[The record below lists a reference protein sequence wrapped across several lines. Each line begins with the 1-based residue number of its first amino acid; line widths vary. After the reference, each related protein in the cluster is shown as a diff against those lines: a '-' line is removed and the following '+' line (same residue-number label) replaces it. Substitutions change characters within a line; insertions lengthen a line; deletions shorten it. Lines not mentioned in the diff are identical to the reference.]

1 MQLNISKSY
10 LRDLRGINHTVQLQA
25 NDTLEKLK
33 QAHAFSEIQ
42 HLEPIIGHPG
52 YYRIR
57 IGQYRI
63 GLRWDGEK
71 FFAERIGPRGNIYK
85 VYPPK

>member
-1 MQLNISKSY
+1 MRLIISKEY
-10 LRDLRGINHTVQLQA
+10 LKNLRGVSTTVQ
-25 NDTLEKLK
+25 K
-33 QAHAFSEIQ
+33 QAAEALDNLKNAPTFSAIL
-42 HLEPIIGHPG
+42 HFEPIIGHKG
-52 YYRIR
+52 YYRLR

-71 FFAERIGPRGNIYK
+71 FFAERIGPRGDVYK